1 MKLKAD
7 FQDQHNLNI
16 SISKQTYIHL
26 PKRSFFRAIP
36 SFSLDAAAS
45 WLCIK
50 KNFFNVRRRRRCRLR
65 RCFSFFFLFIINEFI
80 YILKWIDHCLR
91 QNEFVLCFI
100 FFFSYSSL
108 LAVSSL
114 LNRIPF
120 FIASHRIVV
129 LLYFSLSFN
138 FYHGITFECAQPHF
152 VFFSHESI
160 TNMLADR
167 FYSVTHHFRVS
178 FSPSFQPVSP
188 FFQFVDLNFTLIWRD
203 AWTDSLL
210 TRFLCVCVSLSMVI
224 CAVERVFFNQCA

>member
-100 FFFSYSSL
+100 FFSYSSL

-210 TRFLCVCVSLSMVI
+210 TRFLCVCVVVHGYL
-224 CAVERVFFNQCA
+224 CGWACVF